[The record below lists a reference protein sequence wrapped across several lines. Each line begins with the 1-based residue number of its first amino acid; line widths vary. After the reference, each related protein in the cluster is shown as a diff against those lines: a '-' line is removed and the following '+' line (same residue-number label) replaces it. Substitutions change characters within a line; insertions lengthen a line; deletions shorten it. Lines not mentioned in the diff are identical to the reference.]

1 MADKVPVSDGGFDV
15 NEYLERG
22 LLRNQRNE
30 RNSAD
35 HTFTIDYK
43 QQMINVLKVE
53 LDRAHEREQ
62 ALLRVMEMLGRG
74 ASAPPFPERPAKR
87 RYDRED
93 EACHEREG

>member
-1 MADKVPVSDGGFDV
+1 
-15 NEYLERG
+15 
-22 LLRNQRNE
+22 
-30 RNSAD
+30 
-35 HTFTIDYK
+35 
-43 QQMINVLKVE
+43 MINVLKAE